1 MAVHRA
7 TNNGTCS
14 QCKQLANV
22 VSILFYL
29 CCRRWIHESTFS
41 HLRDLT
47 LIWLQCPHF
56 AFNEN
61 HFHGTPSHWKA
72 HEARVI
78 LVLDYFA
85 SLVGV
90 RLYLGLYGVCDCVFV
105 CVFMWVCMCFVEK
118 PADKTVSPLNCS
130 LYRLFSDF
138 FHSLAKIVFC
148 CSKRADRTNC
158 TKIVIVEH
166 FSYLVW
172 LVSFFFVVFSSL
184 FPMHLPTFLV
194 M

>member
-1 MAVHRA
+1 MLP
-7 TNNGTCS
+7 TSNLLS
-14 QCKQLANV
+14 W
-22 VSILFYL
+22 
-29 CCRRWIHESTFS
+29 RWIRESTFS

-172 LVSFFFVVFSSL
+172 LVSFLLFSPRFSRCICRH
-184 FPMHLPTFLV
+184 FSWCSGPANAIIFHGTRT
-194 M
+194 